1 MGRYKKL
8 RKSEWGSMITQGREE
23 AGLTQQQAAKAAG
36 LSKNHVYYVENNI
49 VSPSVVTLDALLRVY
64 GYELEIVRCQK

>member
-8 RKSEWGSMITQGREE
+8 RKSEWGSMITQCREE

-36 LSKNHVYYVENNI
+36 LAKNHVGLIENNI
-49 VSPSVVTLDALLRVY
+49 VSPSVVTLDALLKVY
-64 GYELEIVRCQK
+64 GYELEIVKCQ

>member
-8 RKSEWGSMITQGREE
+8 RKNEWCSMITQCREE

-36 LSKNHVYYVENNI
+36 LSKNHVYYIENNI
-49 VSPSVVTLDALLRVY
+49 VSPTVVTLDALLKVY
-64 GYELEIVRCQK
+64 GYELEIVKCH